1 MDIDWFP
8 HLVEAVVGYSNVAT
22 LGTIRATSGNM
33 KKVADK
39 HLLERQGRL
48 VLDMCEGARGADGE
62 RSPQPVLALY
72 GVGIAP
78 LRLDALQDIL
88 GNEKELCTEPI
99 TDRLRHCS
107 IVDLQ
112 TEIQEQDA
120 DEVLDTLTSQ
130 LVVLAVRGCTSVM
143 PRSLRDFDVGLII
156 VLGNTVSDTEEEQ
169 TPYLVEVD
177 DGAKVV
183 MNVRKS
189 SALPGC
195 LTNDTADCDFVL
207 DVSESTNGVWSIE
220 KLVEA
225 VSPLLSAQS
234 NRTAT
239 MTIVGLEK
247 LWSKL
252 RRSGYGK
259 RLLRR
264 SGSELKT
271 MFLTQVKAHNP
282 QEYRYRKDRLKVYT
296 IKEYCGVVGEE
307 WLHYKDPRYRFKH
320 LW

>member
-1 MDIDWFP
+1 
-8 HLVEAVVGYSNVAT
+8 
-22 LGTIRATSGNM
+22 
-33 KKVADK
+33 
-39 HLLERQGRL
+39 
-48 VLDMCEGARGADGE
+48 
-62 RSPQPVLALY
+62 
-72 GVGIAP
+72 
-78 LRLDALQDIL
+78 
-88 GNEKELCTEPI
+88 
-99 TDRLRHCS
+99 
-107 IVDLQ
+107 
-112 TEIQEQDA
+112 
-120 DEVLDTLTSQ
+120 
-130 LVVLAVRGCTSVM
+130 
-143 PRSLRDFDVGLII
+143 
-156 VLGNTVSDTEEEQ
+156 
-169 TPYLVEVD
+169 
-177 DGAKVV
+177 
-183 MNVRKS
+183 
-189 SALPGC
+189 
-195 LTNDTADCDFVL
+195 
-207 DVSESTNGVWSIE
+207 VSESTNGVWSIE